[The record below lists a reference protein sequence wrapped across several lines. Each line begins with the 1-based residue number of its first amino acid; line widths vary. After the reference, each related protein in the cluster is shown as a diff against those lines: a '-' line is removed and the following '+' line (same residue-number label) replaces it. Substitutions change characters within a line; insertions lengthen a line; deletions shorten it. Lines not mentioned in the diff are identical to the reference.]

1 MEKKTTEVWWQGKK
15 VEVAL
20 DALRRVVEILKHPE
34 DHTCPDGEDFS
45 VDAALSILE
54 RIIEIN
60 TVKSKKDS
68 DTILKAY
75 LAAAGLQRFTTD
87 INTGTILSATKP
99 KKNPD

>member
-1 MEKKTTEVWWQGKK
+1 MKKKIKGVWWQPEK

-34 DHTCPDGEDFS
+34 DHTCPENGEDFS

-54 RIIEIN
+54 RLIEIN
-60 TVKSKKDS
+60 TVDS

>member
-1 MEKKTTEVWWQGKK
+1 MKKKTEVWWQGKK

-20 DALRRVVEILKHPE
+20 DALIRTVEILKHPE

-75 LAAAGLQRFTTD
+75 LAAARLCTAD
-87 INTGTILSATKP
+87 LNTEMILFPTKP

>member
-1 MEKKTTEVWWQGKK
+1 MKKKITEVWWQPEK

-20 DALRRVVEILKHPE
+20 DELMRVVEILKHPQ

-60 TVKSKKDS
+60 TVKSKKNS

-75 LAAAGLQRFTTD
+75 LAAARLCTAD
-87 INTGTILSATKP
+87 LNTEMILFPTKP